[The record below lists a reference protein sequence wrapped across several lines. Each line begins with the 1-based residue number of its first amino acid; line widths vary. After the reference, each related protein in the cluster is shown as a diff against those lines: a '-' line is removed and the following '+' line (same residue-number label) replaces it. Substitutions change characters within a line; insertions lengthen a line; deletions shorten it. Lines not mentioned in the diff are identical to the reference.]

1 MDGNINE
8 ILAVEYEISFET
20 IIGKFNLFCIYVFS
34 PSNVVYVDV

>member
-8 ILAVEYEISFET
+8 ILAVEYEISFKT
-20 IIGKFNLFCIYVFS
+20 IYVFS